1 MALTLAQA
9 SYLDPQFIV
18 WYLHIDRIYSFVLEQ
33 LRISVFDVFLTCVG
47 RGGEGEGVNC
57 YDSWLGYLNRRDT
70 VWYQG
75 KDSFFIYREL
85 FRYFIFCFPPNI
97 NKKEFISRYFQL
109 TMEFFDVKWKKKLNK
124 IEIKFILKEE
134 IFIRGKTWFHDK
146 YLPV

>member
-47 RGGEGEGVNC
+47 RGEGRVNC

-85 FRYFIFCFPPNI
+85 FRYFIFCFPLNI

>member
-1 MALTLAQA
+1 MWGEGGGEGDELLWQ
-9 SYLDPQFIV
+9 LV
-18 WYLHIDRIYSFVLEQ
+18 RVLEQ
-33 LRISVFDVFLTCVG
+33 TRHSMVSGKRLFLRKVFLFIESCFVI
-47 RGGEGEGVNC
+47 
-57 YDSWLGYLNRRDT
+57 L
-70 VWYQG
+70 
-75 KDSFFIYREL
+75 FFVL
-85 FRYFIFCFPPNI
+85 NI